1 VDNNIK
7 VIYLLKMQGAEQPDK
22 IEKVLLMGR

>member
-1 VDNNIK
+1 
-7 VIYLLKMQGAEQPDK
+7 MQSAEEGDK